1 MKTLL
6 GQYSLNEGTNPAG
19 IYLLKVNKT
28 NTRIRCEICSK
39 LTIKIL
45 EWRHW
50 LQIVSTELQN
60 NGKLAIFKIFCI
72 FGKLNISSN
81 SFQGDRN
88 PVKPV

>member
-45 EWRHW
+45 E
-50 LQIVSTELQN
+50 
-60 NGKLAIFKIFCI
+60 
-72 FGKLNISSN
+72 
-81 SFQGDRN
+81 
-88 PVKPV
+88 